1 MADPVSWK
9 VIERGWKVR
18 SADGDDLGTVHEV
31 VGDANIDIFNGLHVS
46 PGLLRGSRYVPAER
60 VAEIVEGSVRLDLTA
75 EEFEQLEATEPAPP
89 SVDVLKPDEHRRG
102 PAYDDGAA

>member
-18 SADGDDLGTVHEV
+18 AADGSDLGTVHEV

-46 PGLLRGSRYVPAER
+46 PGMLKSSRYVPSER
-60 VAEIVEGSVRLDLTA
+60 VAEIVDGEVRLDMAAADFDDLDA
-75 EEFEQLEATEPAPP
+75 AAPAPP
-89 SVDVLKPDEHRRG
+89 SADVRADTTCLPDDPG
-102 PAYDDGAA
+102 V

>member
-1 MADPVSWK
+1 MPDPVSWK
-9 VIERGWKVR
+9 VIEQGWDVVA
-18 SADGDDLGTVHEV
+18 ADGTSVGKVHEV
-31 VGDANIDIFNGLHVS
+31 TGDSNIDIFNGLHVS

-60 VAEIVEGSVRLDLTA
+60 VAEIVEGSVRLDLSA
-75 EEFEQLEATEPAPP
+75 EEFEQLERTEAAPP